1 MASKK
6 LTKTDVLHVAKLS
19 NLTLTDNEIKKF
31 TPQLDKIV
39 DFISQ
44 LSEVDTDNVT
54 PVSQTTG
61 LVNIFRKDEVNTPN
75 MLSQDKALFGTDNIK
90 NGLIKVPAILPERSD
105 K

>member
-61 LVNIFRKDEVNTPN
+61 LVNIFRKDEVNSLN
-75 MLSQDKALFGTDNIK
+75 ILSADKALSGTDNTK
-90 NGLIKVPAILPERSD
+90 NNLFKVPAILEGRTD

>member
-19 NLTLTDNEIKKF
+19 NLTLTEDEIKKF
-31 TPQLDKIV
+31 TPQLSKIV

-44 LSEVDTDNVT
+44 LSEVDTSSVRPT
-54 PVSQTTG
+54 SQTTG
-61 LVNIFRKDEVNTPN
+61 LTNVFREDVVISEN
-75 MLSQDKALFGTDNIK
+75 MLSQEEALSGTDNIK
-90 NGLIKVPAILPERSD
+90 NGLVKVPKILEGRTD

>member
-44 LSEVDTDNVT
+44 LSEVNTDNT
-54 PVSQTTG
+54 DSSSQTTD
-61 LVNIFRKDEVNTPN
+61 LINIFRKDEVNTLN

-90 NGLIKVPAILPERSD
+90 NGLIKVPKILEGRTD